1 MNIRLA
7 MMARLRRGQI
17 EWLSFVL
24 LLGASCLV
32 SAAFFNN
39 DRKLAHQAEVARLQS
54 QAGIIDENLRHQ
66 LEGAR
71 GALLNLRR
79 SWQSGTP
86 GAVDSQAL
94 DAMRVAMPGV
104 RALLVQDPHGRLL
117 LASGAR
123 RHGVAVNAPDPDR
136 LYLSHAGG
144 ALALTLR
151 MGPGRKHGPALVT
164 ALLDAAYFD
173 VVMRSVLYA
182 PDMRSALL
190 EGGGAVLLYAP
201 PNAGTGAAPGAPRL
215 VVRRH
220 FAPASLGL
228 DQKLTIAL
236 SRDVA
241 AMNAPWL
248 RLAVVYFAAWLLVA
262 LLAAVM
268 LLVLQRRRRASRET
282 AQSQQQEQQRHAAR
296 IELALAGADLGLWD
310 WHLPSGVR
318 QVDERGAGM
327 LGFTTAELDSVDMFY
342 HHVHVDDVAAVHEA
356 VCLHLRDGSPWY
368 EAEFRML
375 HRDGHWIWVHSRD
388 KIVERDANGTPQR
401 MVGTRMDISGRKL
414 SEERIHSLAFY
425 DGLTALPNRRLLLER
440 LAQSVHQSA
449 RSGRHGAV
457 LFLDLD
463 NFKKLNDTL
472 GHAMGDR
479 LLQSVARRLVD
490 VTRSSDTV
498 ARLGGDE
505 FVILLDD
512 LDADAGRARRQVEM
526 IGAKILASLDQ
537 PHQLEGHDSYST
549 PSIGAALFGSDGHSV
564 EDLLRQADLAMY
576 EAKAGGGDL
585 LRFFDPLMQQRISDS
600 VSLEEELRRALAGE
614 EFVLHYQPI
623 VGLRHD
629 ICGVEALLRWRHPQR
644 GMVGPDKFIA
654 LAEKT
659 GLILP
664 LGLWVLQQAC
674 RQLRLWADHPATAQW
689 TVAVN
694 VSARQFR
701 QDDFVQQVLQVLH
714 DSGAQACKLKLELTE
729 SMLLDDIDSVASTMA
744 ALRAEGIGFSLD
756 DFGTGYSSLAYLK
769 KLPLS
774 QLKID
779 RSFVQDVLS
788 NSNDAAIARAII
800 ALAHSLGLEV
810 VAEGVE
816 TQAQRDFLA
825 GSGCRTFQGYLFGK
839 PAPVEELA
847 RRGKGD
853 GAVLAA

>member
-7 MMARLRRGQI
+7 MMARPRRGQI

-39 DRKLAHQAEVARLQS
+39 DRKLAHQAEVGRLQA
-54 QAGIIDENLRHQ
+54 QIGIIDENLRHQ

-71 GALLNLRR
+71 GALVNLRH
-79 SWQSGTP
+79 SWQSGAP
-86 GAVDSQAL
+86 DAVDAQSL

-104 RALLVQDPHGRLL
+104 RALLVRDLHGRTL
-117 LASGAR
+117 LASGGQG
-123 RHGVAVNAPDPDR
+123 HGVAVNAPDPEK

-151 MGPGRKHGPALVT
+151 MAAGDGPGKRAPALVT
-164 ALLDAAYFD
+164 ALLDASYFD

-182 PDMRSALL
+182 PDMRSAIL

-201 PNAGTGAAPGAPRL
+201 PNARGEAEPGVTRL

-228 DQKLTIAL
+228 DQQLTITL

-262 LLAAVM
+262 LLAALM

-282 AQSQQQEQQRHAAR
+282 AQSQQQEKQRHAAR

-318 QVDERGAGM
+318 QLDERGAGM
-327 LGFTTAELDSVDMFY
+327 LGYTTSELDSIAMFY
-342 HHVHVDDVAAVHEA
+342 RHVHADDVAAVHDA
-356 VCLHLRDGSPWY
+356 VCLHLRGGSPWY

-375 HRDGHWIWVHSRD
+375 HRDGHWIWVHSRG
-388 KIVERDANGTPQR
+388 KIVERDAGGGPLR

-414 SEERIHSLAFY
+414 AEARIHNLAFY

-440 LAQSVHQSA
+440 LAQSVQHAA

-463 NFKKLNDTL
+463 NFKQLNDTL

-479 LLQSVARRLVD
+479 LLQSVARRLVE
-490 VTRSSDTV
+490 VTRSNDTV

-505 FVILLDD
+505 FIILLED
-512 LDADAGRARRQVEM
+512 LDADAAGARHQVDM
-526 IGAKILASLDQ
+526 IGAKILGCLGL
-537 PHQLEGHDSYST
+537 PHQLEGHDAYST
-549 PSIGAALFGSDGHSV
+549 SSIGAALFGGDGHCV

-576 EAKAGGGDL
+576 EAKAGGGGL

-600 VSLEEELRRALAGE
+600 VSLEEELRRALAGD
-614 EFVLHYQPI
+614 EFVLHYQVI
-623 VGLRHD
+623 VGLRHE
-629 ICGVEALLRWRHPQR
+629 IRGVEALLRWRHPQR

-674 RQLRLWADHPATAQW
+674 RQLRRWADDTATAHW
-689 TVAVN
+689 TMAVN
-694 VSARQFR
+694 VSALQFR
-701 QDDFVQQVLQVLH
+701 QDDFVQQVLQVLR
-714 DSGAQACKLKLELTE
+714 DSGANACQLKLELTE
-729 SMLLDDIDSVASTMA
+729 SMLLDDIDSVAARMA

-788 NSNDAAIARAII
+788 NANDAAIARAII
-800 ALAHSLGLEV
+800 ALAHSLGLDV

-825 GSGCRTFQGYLFGK
+825 GSGCRLFQGYLFGK
-839 PAPVEELA
+839 PAPVQALA
-847 RRGKGD
+847 RR
-853 GAVLAA
+853 AVRAA